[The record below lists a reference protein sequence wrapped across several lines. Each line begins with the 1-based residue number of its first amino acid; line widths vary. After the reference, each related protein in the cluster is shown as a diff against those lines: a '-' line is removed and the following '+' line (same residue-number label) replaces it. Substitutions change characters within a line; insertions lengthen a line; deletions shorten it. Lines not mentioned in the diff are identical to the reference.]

1 MKRFQRY
8 GISLDLTKKYTVLDR
23 IGNHF
28 LDHAIKLTKKGKK
41 FTIVLD
47 NIDWEIKAHDMREKH
62 QNVSELAVESSSVF
76 DRVPP
81 DHIPDNGP
89 QKDIKTTDLEFF

>member
-8 GISLDLTKKYTVLDR
+8 GICLDPTKKYTVMDS

-41 FTIVLD
+41 F
-47 NIDWEIKAHDMREKH
+47 NIDWEIKAHDMPEVH
-62 QNVSELAVESSSVF
+62 QNVCEHAVASSLVF
-76 DRVPP
+76 
-81 DHIPDNGP
+81 GS
-89 QKDIKTTDLEFF
+89 